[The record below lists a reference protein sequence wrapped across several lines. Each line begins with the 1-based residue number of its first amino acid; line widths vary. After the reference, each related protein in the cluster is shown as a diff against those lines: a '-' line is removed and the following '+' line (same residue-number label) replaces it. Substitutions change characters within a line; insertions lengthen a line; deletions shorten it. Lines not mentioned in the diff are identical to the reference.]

1 MKLSISIQASTKTTQ
16 LTVKSENSI
25 VVNGEDTD
33 LSAIP
38 NNGTADGVSP
48 ITGQVSKDGAGVN
61 TLTVLMQYVPSSTKW
76 SGQDLQE
83 LDITDFIWRD
93 AEGAPIL
100 DGEGNQQAL
109 RLFIEDFIVPPV
121 IEESTP

>member
-16 LTVKSENSI
+16 ITIPSENLI

-33 LSAIP
+33 LSSIP

-48 ITGQVSKDGAGVN
+48 IIGQVSKDGAGIN

-76 SGQDLQE
+76 NGQDLQE
-83 LDITDFIWRD
+83 LDITSFP
-93 AEGAPIL
+93 AEL
-100 DGEGNQQAL
+100 S
-109 RLFIEDFIVPPV
+109 IEDFIVPEV
-121 IEESTP
+121 TP

>member
-1 MKLSISIQASTKTTQ
+1 MKLSISIQANNTKTTQ
-16 LTVKSENSI
+16 ITVKSENSI

-33 LSAIP
+33 LSLIP

-48 ITGQVSKDGAGVN
+48 IIGQVSKDGAGVN
-61 TLTVLMQYVPSSTKW
+61 TLTVLCQYIPSSTKW
-76 SGQDLQE
+76 NGQDLQE

-100 DGEGNQQAL
+100 DGEGQEQPL
-109 RLFIEDFIVPPV
+109 RLFIEDFIVPIIVEPV
-121 IEESTP
+121 

>member
-61 TLTVLMQYVPSSTKW
+61 TDRTYRS
-76 SGQDLQE
+76 
-83 LDITDFIWRD
+83 
-93 AEGAPIL
+93 
-100 DGEGNQQAL
+100 
-109 RLFIEDFIVPPV
+109 
-121 IEESTP
+121 

>member
-16 LTVKSENSI
+16 ITVPSENSI
-25 VVNGEDTD
+25 VVGNEETD

-38 NNGTADGVSP
+38 NNGMANGGGNIIGNVW
-48 ITGQVSKDGAGVN
+48 KDGAGIN
-61 TLTVLMQYVPSSTKW
+61 TLTVLTRYVPSSTKW
-76 SGQDLQE
+76 NGQDLQE

-100 DGEGNQQAL
+100 DGEGQEQPL
-109 RLFIEDFIVPPV
+109 RLFIEDFIVPA
-121 IEESTP
+121 IAESTP